1 MSWFM
6 ASIYDRWMRPA
17 ERACLG
23 EWRAEL
29 VRELRGDVLEVGA
42 GTGAMLT
49 HYPLAISRLVLVEPD
64 RHMRRR
70 LEAKCRRLVLPTF
83 EVNDASV
90 ERLPVPDAS
99 LDAVVSA
106 LVLCSVPS
114 EHTAL
119 AEIFRVL
126 RPGGR
131 LYFLEHVAANRL
143 SSRFAWQRRLEPAWR
158 FCAGNCHLTR
168 DTELAIRGA
177 GFHVDHITRDSVRKA
192 MPWLRPSIR
201 GTARKPVLRPDR
213 RGVALARAAMERR

>member
-1 MSWFM
+1 MSWFV
-6 ASIYDRWMRPA
+6 ASIYDSWMRPA
-17 ERACLG
+17 ESACLVK
-23 EWRAEL
+23 WRAEL
-29 VRELRGDVLEVGA
+29 VRELTGEVLEVGA

-49 HYPLAISRLVLVEPD
+49 HYPLAISRLILAEPD

-83 EVNDASV
+83 EVTDATLD
-90 ERLPVPDAS
+90 RLPVPDAS

-131 LYFLEHVAANRL
+131 LYFLEHVAADRL
-143 SSRFAWQRRLEPAWR
+143 SPRFAWQRRLEPAWR

-168 DTELAIRGA
+168 DTEHAIRVA
-177 GFHVDHITRDSVRKA
+177 GFHIDYITRDNMRRA
-192 MPWLRPSIR
+192 MPWIR
-201 GTARKPVLRPDR
+201 ASVRGSARKPVSQ
-213 RGVALARAAMERR
+213 ALGQRTAT

>member
-1 MSWFM
+1 MSRVL

-17 ERACLG
+17 EAACLV

-29 VRELRGDVLEVGA
+29 VRGLTGEVLEVGA

-49 HYPLAISRLVLVEPD
+49 HYPLTISRLVLVEPD

-70 LEAKCRRLVLPTF
+70 LEAKCRRMVLPTF
-83 EVNDASV
+83 EVSDATID
-90 ERLPVPDAS
+90 RLPLSDAS

-131 LYFLEHVAANRL
+131 LFFLEHVAADRL

-158 FCAGNCHLTR
+158 FCSGNCHLTR
-168 DTELAIRGA
+168 DTEHAIGAA
-177 GFHVDHITRDSVRKA
+177 GFQVDHIRRESMRKSV
-192 MPWLRPSIR
+192 PWIRASIR
-201 GTARKPVLRPDR
+201 GSARKPVS
-213 RGVALARAAMERR
+213 

>member
-1 MSWFM
+1 MSWFV

-17 ERACLG
+17 EAACLV

-29 VRELRGDVLEVGA
+29 LRGLTGDVLEVGA
-42 GTGAMLT
+42 GTGAMLSY
-49 HYPLAISRLVLVEPD
+49 YPLTISRLVLAEPD

-70 LEAKCRRLVLPTF
+70 LEAKCRGLVLPMF
-83 EVNDASV
+83 ELSDAPI
-90 ERLPVPDAS
+90 EQLPLPDAS

-114 EHTAL
+114 ERTAL

-131 LYFLEHVAANRL
+131 LLFLEHVAADRL
-143 SSRFAWQRRLEPAWR
+143 SSRYAWQRRLEPAWR

-168 DTELAIRGA
+168 DTEHAIGAA
-177 GFHVDHITRDSVRKA
+177 GFHIEHITRDSMHKT
-192 MPWLRPSIR
+192 MPWIRPSIR
-201 GTARKPVLRPDR
+201 GSARKPVPP
-213 RGVALARAAMERR
+213 A